1 MFHSDV
7 FFFGGKKA
15 MERVKLRS
23 SFGGVHQIQKGPLA
37 ANLRRKRRVN
47 DGDGEVT
54 HETTT

>member
-1 MFHSDV
+1 
-7 FFFGGKKA
+7 